1 MVASHLYVGFQ
12 YKTDDGFIDVSPFL
26 VIPSGTY
33 NGRNQYQFYYTI
45 DGTYYYFNIRWEID
59 TWATRITYPTSNL
72 VAKLLDPYTQEE
84 YPGITEPT
92 YWGLYPPEYPAN
104 IYQFYTYIE
113 EEILP
118 SNTVEACTYWYS
130 DLSDDLVSNLPLI
143 WQDKFW
149 FIDSN
154 GEGLFA
160 GQIISNVT
168 FDNGTPV
175 FGGTGVYHIAA
186 VLYSNSTYS
195 AFSTTQSTIYSN
207 FIGIIVMDSNNDYIL
222 PVNTEE
228 TYNQGTICLAYIV
241 PPTEEEIQIECYKK
255 AVWSK
260 QCQYS
265 ALVDEYRQAV
275 IFGSVCCDMLENL
288 KQQRRILH
296 ILNCYDTRDIFNDT
310 TLYNNLT
317 YTQIQQLLTL

>member
-1 MVASHLYVGFQ
+1 MVATHLYVGFQ
-12 YKTDDGFIDVSPFL
+12 YQTESGFVNVNPFF
-26 VIPSGTY
+26 VIPNGTY
-33 NGRNQYQFYYTI
+33 NGKNYYEFYYTI
-45 DGTYYYFNIRWEID
+45 NGTYYYFVIKWELSGWQLV
-59 TWATRITYPTSNL
+59 TVYPSSVL
-72 VAKLLDPYTQEE
+72 IAKIPVIYAEE
-84 YPGITEPT
+84 QYPGIIDSVNWELSPALPINITE
-92 YWGLYPPEYPAN
+92 
-104 IYQFYTYIE
+104 FYTYIE

-228 TYNQGTICLAYIV
+228 TYNQGTICLAYTI

-265 ALVDEYRQAV
+265 ALVDEYRQAM